1 MRIEGRTSAH
11 CVKVDDKVGGGW
23 LSVLMKASL
32 SKSTLGSHFPGDPL
46 ACPLERSNLF
56 PKICLPQYVVAAVVQ
71 HCLTD
76 YLASMMASTDRTES
90 LPFPAVFR
98 TLQYC
103 SSQVRCL

>member
-46 ACPLERSNLF
+46 ACPLE
-56 PKICLPQYVVAAVVQ
+56 LPLLQFVSKDLLTAVVAAVVQ

-90 LPFPAVFR
+90 LPAVFR

-103 SSQVRCL
+103 SSRVRCL